1 MDVYQ
6 ALMELNYLGTVS
18 VTKQVLPHMIRRGSG
33 VIATI
38 SSVAGFVG
46 VPLATGYAAS
56 KHAVQVRANGQNSPR
71 ICQHVM
77 QHCLVK
83 ENRHKRLKKA
93 PDLLF
98 LQGFFNSLRT
108 ELAEYPNIAISTIC
122 PGPVI
127 SSIVQNAFTEEL
139 GKVFAPVVCFLIK

>member
-18 VTKQVLPHMIRRGSG
+18 ITKQVLPHMIRRGSG

-71 ICQHVM
+71 ICQHV
-77 QHCLVK
+77 C
-83 ENRHKRLKKA
+83 
-93 PDLLF
+93 
-98 LQGFFNSLRT
+98 
-108 ELAEYPNIAISTIC
+108 
-122 PGPVI
+122 
-127 SSIVQNAFTEEL
+127 SIVW
-139 GKVFAPVVCFLIK
+139 